1 MLDMKMVEAAIVVQ
15 VLIIGALINVD
26 DWNTDSS
33 RCRRCTEG
41 NYCREIMAMNVIKNS
56 IMAVV

>member
-1 MLDMKMVEAAIVVQ
+1 MVEAAIVVQ